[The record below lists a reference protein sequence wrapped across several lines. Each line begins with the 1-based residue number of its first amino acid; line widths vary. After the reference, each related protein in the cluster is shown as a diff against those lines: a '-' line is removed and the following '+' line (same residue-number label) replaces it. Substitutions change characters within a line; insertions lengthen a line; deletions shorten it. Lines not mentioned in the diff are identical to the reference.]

1 VDQRRLTTYLL
12 IATAIMERDR
22 LQRDKAM
29 GIFGEPPRHI
39 YKLKQRVKARDETHE
54 LRIDQAFTEYDAALD
69 EIEQRA
75 RRDLDVHVMMQQAAM
90 QELTNRGEDVAEQA
104 SNESLPGVDAKAEV
118 AADKLADTF
127 PAAAE

>member
-1 VDQRRLTTYLL
+1 
-12 IATAIMERDR
+12 MERAR

-29 GIFGEPPRHI
+29 GIFGEPPKHI
-39 YKLKQRVKARDETHE
+39 DRLKRRVKARDETHE

-90 QELTNRGEDVAEQA
+90 QELTNRGEGVAEQA
-104 SNESLPGVDAKAEV
+104 SNASSPGVDAKAEV
-118 AADKLADTF
+118 AADKLADMF